1 MSARSSDRLL
11 VGSVALC
18 GAMMVAL
25 GAGGVRPAGPG
36 APAAPSVVAD
46 TFVWSLPD
54 GFPRPRVPDDN
65 PMTPAKVDLGRRLFY
80 DTRLSGNGT
89 QSCASCHEQSLAFS
103 DPRALAVGSTG
114 EVHPRSSM
122 SLANVAYSPVLTW
135 ANPTLKRLEEQALV
149 PMFGETPVELGLSGL
164 EEVLVRRLADDDRY
178 PTWFADA
185 FPDDAEPISV
195 ANVTRALASFQRTLI
210 SGRSPYDRYRR
221 SGGEVSAEVLRG
233 EELFFSEQLECFHCH
248 GGLNFTSAEDYQG
261 KGFAE
266 FEFHNT
272 GLYNLDERGGYPPP
286 NVGLYEFTGDP
297 ADMGR
302 FKPPTLR
309 NIGVTAPYMHD
320 GSVATL
326 EEVLDHYGAAGRT
339 LPAGHPHAGVGSG
352 NPNKSMFVVGFEL
365 EPADRAAVIAFL
377 HSLTDSTFLS
387 DPAFS
392 NPWADTLAAPGA
404 RR

>member
-164 EEVLVRRLADDDRY
+164 
-178 PTWFADA
+178 
-185 FPDDAEPISV
+185 
-195 ANVTRALASFQRTLI
+195 
-210 SGRSPYDRYRR
+210 
-221 SGGEVSAEVLRG
+221 
-233 EELFFSEQLECFHCH
+233 
-248 GGLNFTSAEDYQG
+248 
-261 KGFAE
+261 
-266 FEFHNT
+266 
-272 GLYNLDERGGYPPP
+272 
-286 NVGLYEFTGDP
+286 
-297 ADMGR
+297 
-302 FKPPTLR
+302 
-309 NIGVTAPYMHD
+309 
-320 GSVATL
+320 
-326 EEVLDHYGAAGRT
+326 
-339 LPAGHPHAGVGSG
+339 
-352 NPNKSMFVVGFEL
+352 
-365 EPADRAAVIAFL
+365 
-377 HSLTDSTFLS
+377 
-387 DPAFS
+387 
-392 NPWADTLAAPGA
+392 
-404 RR
+404 

>member
-1 MSARSSDRLL
+1 MKPGPSDRLV
-11 VGSVALC
+11 VGAVALC
-18 GAMMVAL
+18 GAVVVVL
-25 GAGGVRPAGPG
+25 GAGGVRPTGPG
-36 APAAPSVVAD
+36 AAAHPATPAD

-54 GFPRPRVPDDN
+54 GFPKPRVPDEN
-65 PMTPAKVDLGRRLFY
+65 PMTQAKVELGRRLFY

-89 QSCASCHEQSLAFS
+89 QSCASCHEQARGFS
-103 DPRALAVGSTG
+103 DPRSRAVGSTG

-164 EEVLVRRLADDDRY
+164 EEVLVQRLADDERY
-178 PTWFADA
+178 PDWFAEA
-185 FPDDAEPISV
+185 FPDDADPLSV

-210 SGRSPYDRYRR
+210 SGRSPYDRYLR
-221 SGGEVSAEVLRG
+221 SSGELSAEALRG

-261 KGFAE
+261 KGFPE

-272 GLYNLDERGGYPPP
+272 GLYNLDERGGYPTP

-309 NIGVTAPYMHD
+309 NIAVTAPYMHD
-320 GSVATL
+320 GSIASL

-339 LPAGHPHAGVGSG
+339 LPDTHPRAGIGSD

-365 EPADRAAVIAFL
+365 DTADRAAVIAFL
-377 HSLTDSTFLS
+377 ESLTDSTFLT

-392 NPWADTLAAPGA
+392 NPWGDTLTVPGA
-404 RR
+404 AR